1 MARGEIY
8 PRKTKSRKEKPIV
21 LIVPEGTVT
30 EKAYFMHFNSR
41 EKPVKVEIIENTGR
55 GAKTDYASLVE
66 KALKYKTKNLLS
78 ASKGDSVWIVADG
91 DVDYNTPGALEK
103 KQKALEKARAAAE
116 ANDAVILIS
125 NPCFELW
132 YYLHGDYSTAFMK
145 DYQAVKEK
153 LLSFLPD
160 YDKNRDVYDLLYDR
174 TDAAVERAKRL
185 ESFHLENGEDKPFK
199 LTVNPYTEIYRLVE
213 KIK

>member
-1 MARGEIY
+1 
-8 PRKTKSRKEKPIV
+8 
-21 LIVPEGTVT
+21 
-30 EKAYFMHFNSR
+30 
-41 EKPVKVEIIENTGR
+41 
-55 GAKTDYASLVE
+55 
-66 KALKYKTKNLLS
+66 
-78 ASKGDSVWIVADG
+78 
-91 DVDYNTPGALEK
+91 
-103 KQKALEKARAAAE
+103 
-116 ANDAVILIS
+116 
-125 NPCFELW
+125 
-132 YYLHGDYSTAFMK
+132 MK

-160 YDKNRDVYDLLYDR
+160 YDKNRDVYDLLCDR